1 MIYNRTVVM
10 KHTKKIVLLFYIMAL
25 FSCNSY
31 IRSTETISKTT
42 KTEVIELIK
51 KVNDYW
57 QESNPKHGDAFW
69 NRAAYH
75 TGNIAAYQVT
85 KDQKY
90 LDYSIAWSEQNE
102 WKGAKSPNKD
112 EWKYA
117 RYGEGHDYVMFGD
130 WQTCFQVY
138 VDLYLMEK
146 DPRKIARALEVMNY
160 QISTPQNDYWWWA
173 DGLYMV
179 MPVMT
184 RMYKLTQNPLYLE
197 KMYEYWEYANSI
209 MYDESEGF
217 YFRDAKYVY
226 PKHKTPAGKKDFW
239 ARGNGWVF
247 AAFARVLEDLPK
259 TDKHRDT
266 YIEYYQ
272 KMAKSVAAAQLPEG
286 YWSRS
291 LLDPDYASGYE
302 TSGTAFFTY
311 GYLWGINNGYLSEK
325 EYIQTVDKAWN
336 YLTKIAMQPNG
347 KIGYVQPIGE
357 NAGQHKVD
365 AETTADF
372 GVGAFLLA
380 ASEMVKFVK
389 K

>member
-1 MIYNRTVVM
+1 MKFTVHKALSSVVM
-10 KHTKKIVLLFYIMAL
+10 LFLA
-25 FSCNSY
+25 FSLYSCSGAKSASG
-31 IRSTETISKTT
+31 ILSGTPKS
-42 KTEVIELIK
+42 EVIEIIK
-51 KVNDYW
+51 KVNNYW

-75 TGNIAAYQVT
+75 TGNMAAYQVT
-85 KDQKY
+85 KEQTF
-90 LDYSIAWSEQNE
+90 LDYSIAWAEHNE
-102 WKGAKSPNKD
+102 WKGAKSDNKS

-117 RYGEGHDYVMFGD
+117 RYGEGHDFVMFGD
-130 WQTCFQVY
+130 WQICFQVY
-138 VDLYLMEK
+138 ADLYKIKPEEY
-146 DPRKIARALEVMNY
+146 RIARAKEVMNY

-184 RMYKLTQNPLYLE
+184 RMYKITKNPLYLE
-197 KMYEYWEYANSI
+197 KMYEYWKYSNSI
-209 MYDESEGF
+209 MYDEAEGI

-226 PKHKTPAGKKDFW
+226 PKHKTPNGKKDFW

-259 TDKHRDT
+259 SDKHRDT
-266 YIEYYQ
+266 YIQYYQ
-272 KMAKSVAAAQLPEG
+272 KMAEKIAESQMPEG

-291 LLDPDYASGYE
+291 MLDPDYASGYE

-311 GYLWGINNGYLSEK
+311 GLLWGINNGYLSKK
-325 EYIQTVDKAWN
+325 EYGKTVGKAWN
-336 YLTKIAMQPNG
+336 YLTKIALQPSG
-347 KIGYVQPIGE
+347 KVGYVQPIGE
-357 NAGQHKVD
+357 NAGQHKVS
-365 AETTADF
+365 AETTTDF

-380 ASEMVKFVK
+380 ASEMVKSK